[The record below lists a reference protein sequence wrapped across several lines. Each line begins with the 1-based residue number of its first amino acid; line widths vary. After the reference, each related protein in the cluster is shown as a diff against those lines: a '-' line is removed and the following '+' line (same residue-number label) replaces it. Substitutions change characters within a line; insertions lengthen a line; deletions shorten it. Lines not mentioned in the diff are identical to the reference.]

1 MSMSEFDTQMNSGE
15 DDSASSSC
23 QKPGFPPDFSEE
35 DLTFAQELNALF
47 SPEQEELPPYFVQT
61 LLQAEDPR
69 FRPVEHGFEKKTS
82 ARVFHRL
89 KLRRRLFSSHRSTG
103 EVISTSIHGI
113 AVNRS
118 LLACAAALMLVMIF
132 TVAFTAPSFTSGV
145 AFLLQGTRS
154 GVYEVQHYPHGVNK
168 LHPDLNEVAALS
180 EPQQIPLLAARQRL
194 SFPMYWPQM
203 VPRDYSSPS
212 IFLENTGQ
220 QWADGPILDLVYNLN
235 NRIPDIDSQIIVRE
249 FQPREDVLQ
258 LVQEGAA
265 HPIEIDQYGQAKAI
279 YVDGQW
285 ALQDGQVLPQWA
297 YGGRS
302 ELIYQQDGIVFW
314 IVGNQHYGVNEKA
327 LLTIAQSLQVFQM
340 SHQMHM
346 LSDSRDFRGVTLI
359 DTVLAQF
366 TTDVVVVFQDD
377 NGDSQSYI
385 AVSSYQ
391 SIKTTQKIV
400 ATGH

>member
-1 MSMSEFDTQMNSGE
+1 MSEFDTQMNSGE

-82 ARVFHRL
+82 AHVFHRL
-89 KLRRRLFSSHRSTG
+89 KLRRRLFRSHRSAG

-118 LLACAAALMLVMIF
+118 LLAFATVLMLVMIF

-203 VPRDYSSPS
+203 LPRDSSSPS

-258 LVQEGAA
+258 LVQDGAA

-359 DTVLAQF
+359 DTVLDQF

>member
-1 MSMSEFDTQMNSGE
+1 MSEFDTQMNSGE

-82 ARVFHRL
+82 AHVFHRL
-89 KLRRRLFSSHRSTG
+89 KLRRRLFRSHRSAG

-118 LLACAAALMLVMIF
+118 LLAFATVLMLVMIF

-258 LVQEGAA
+258 LVQDGAA

-359 DTVLAQF
+359 DTVLDQF

>member
-82 ARVFHRL
+82 AHVFHRL
-89 KLRRRLFSSHRSTG
+89 KLRRRLFRSHRSAG

-118 LLACAAALMLVMIF
+118 LLAFATVLMLVMIF

-212 IFLENTGQ
+212 IFLEDTGQ

-258 LVQEGAA
+258 LVQDGAA

-359 DTVLAQF
+359 DTVLDQF

>member
-82 ARVFHRL
+82 AHVFHRL
-89 KLRRRLFSSHRSTG
+89 KLRRRLFRSHRSAG

-118 LLACAAALMLVMIF
+118 LLAFATVLMLVMIF

-203 VPRDYSSPS
+203 GPRDYSSPS

-258 LVQEGAA
+258 LVQDGAA

-359 DTVLAQF
+359 DTVLDQF